1 LFLGFS
7 FNVQSERSECLGKKK
22 KKRKEKKV
30 KEVSTLVKVAKEL
43 LPARDEELIIYTSCE
58 FTNFNYRVSLMII
71 LINSLT

>member
-22 KKRKEKKV
+22 KKRKEKKKV

-43 LPARDEELIIYTSCE
+43 LPARDEELIILLVNLPISTIGCH
-58 FTNFNYRVSLMII
+58 
-71 LINSLT
+71 

>member
-43 LPARDEELIIYTSCE
+43 LPARDEELIILLVNLPISTIGCH
-58 FTNFNYRVSLMII
+58 
-71 LINSLT
+71 